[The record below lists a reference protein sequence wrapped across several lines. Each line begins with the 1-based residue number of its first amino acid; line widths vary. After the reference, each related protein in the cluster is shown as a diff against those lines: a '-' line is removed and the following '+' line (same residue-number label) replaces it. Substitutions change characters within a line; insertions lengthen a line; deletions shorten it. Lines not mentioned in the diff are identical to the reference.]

1 MRSHPEVVLKSR
13 SPGGRAATGHREP
26 DQSGTLGQS
35 LSSKQPCLARLQQAQ
50 LTIQDASLL
59 NVPSFVSQPQP
70 SQSLPQQS
78 RAEGPAVDPNW
89 HYR

>member
-1 MRSHPEVVLKSR
+1 MVKLSGSWESHNSEASECEHEQMEEQLHCTRYWDKCVY
-13 SPGGRAATGHREP
+13 
-26 DQSGTLGQS
+26 
-35 LSSKQPCLARLQQAQ
+35 AQ